1 VAAVTAPTLIL
12 HHYGFS
18 SFSEKI
24 RLVLG
29 LKNLAWYS
37 VTIPSVA
44 PKPKLTMLTGGYRHT
59 PVLQIGADI
68 YCDTRL
74 IARELDRRF
83 PAPELCPP
91 RLSGLAFAIEAWAES
106 ELFWPIARYVSGQ
119 NAELTPEMNADR
131 AALRGKR
138 PASVERLKAVA
149 RESFNLLQTQLPRI
163 ENMLSD
169 GRSFL
174 VSEQSTIADFACYHG
189 LWFLSAMKID
199 CSAAL
204 DGFPATLR
212 WMQRIRSIGHGIP
225 SDLAADDALGIA
237 RSAAPDPA
245 RPSSA
250 AEFDPGLRSEVSV
263 RPDGYA
269 TDAVRGELV
278 FCDRNEIAIRR
289 NEESLG
295 ELIVHFPRV
304 GYSLKLL
311 RNADVARPASTLSTA
326 ADDGNCRSRRVS

>member
-1 VAAVTAPTLIL
+1 MTARALIL

-29 LKNLAWYS
+29 LKQLAWYS

-44 PKPKLTMLTGGYRHT
+44 PKPKLTVLTGGYRHT

-91 RLSGLAFAIEAWAES
+91 HLSGLASAIEAWAES
-106 ELFWPIARYVSGQ
+106 DLFWPIARYVSGQ
-119 NAELTPEMNADR
+119 NAELTPDMNADR
-131 AALRGKR
+131 AALRGKQ
-138 PASVERLKAVA
+138 PPSIGRLKAVA
-149 RESFNLLQTQLPRI
+149 HESFNLVQTQLPRV

-174 VSEQSTIADFACYHG
+174 VSESPTIADFACYHG

-199 CSAAL
+199 CSAVL
-204 DGFPATLR
+204 NGFPATLK
-212 WMQRIRSIGHGIP
+212 WMQRIQSIGHGIP
-225 SDLAADDALGIA
+225 SELAADDASHVA
-237 RSAAPDPA
+237 RSATPDFM
-245 RPSSA
+245 RMSSA
-250 AEFDPGLRSEVSV
+250 AEFDPDLGSEVSI
-263 RPDGYA
+263 RPDGYS
-269 TDAVRGELV
+269 TDDVSGELV

-289 NEESLG
+289 HEESLG

-304 GYSLKLL
+304 GYTLGC
-311 RNADVARPASTLSTA
+311 RRDVDVARPAFTRSTA
-326 ADDGNCRSRRVS
+326 VNGGNRHSGKAS

>member
-1 VAAVTAPTLIL
+1 VADVTAPALIL

-29 LKNLAWYS
+29 LKKLAWHG
-37 VTIPSVA
+37 VTIPHVA

-91 RLSGLAFAIEAWAES
+91 HLVGVSCAIETWAET

-131 AALRGKR
+131 AALRGKK
-138 PASVERLKAVA
+138 PPSVERLKAVA
-149 RESFNLLQTQLPRI
+149 RESFNLLQTQLPRVD
-163 ENMLSD
+163 NMLSD
-169 GRSFL
+169 GRPFL
-174 VSEQSTIADFACYHG
+174 VAASPTIADFACYHG

-199 CSAAL
+199 CSAVL
-204 DGFPATLR
+204 NGFPATLK
-212 WMQRIRSIGHGIP
+212 WMRRIRSIGHGVASEMNADEALHIAGSAEP
-225 SDLAADDALGIA
+225 EPLRMSTAAAF
-237 RSAAPDPA
+237 AP
-245 RPSSA
+245 
-250 AEFDPGLRSEVSV
+250 EMGSEVSI
-263 RPDGYA
+263 RPDGYS
-269 TDAVRGELV
+269 TDDVTGELV

-289 NEESLG
+289 HGASLG

-304 GYSLKLL
+304 GYTLKLL
-311 RNADVARPASTLSTA
+311 QNAAAARPALIRHS
-326 ADDGNCRSRRVS
+326 GKI